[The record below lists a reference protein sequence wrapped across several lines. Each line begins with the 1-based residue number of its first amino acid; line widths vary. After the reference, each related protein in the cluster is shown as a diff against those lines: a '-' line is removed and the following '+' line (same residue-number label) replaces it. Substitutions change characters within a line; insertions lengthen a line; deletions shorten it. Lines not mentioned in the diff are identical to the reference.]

1 MNLSKQLLII
11 LVASAVVA
19 LQYLGAAESG
29 LEFGISPS
37 GVTGNVPG
45 TFDKDYFAPNP
56 IAMTRA
62 VSEFSNLFRVAF
74 AWERLQTSLNATLN
88 QTYLALID
96 NAVQTATSLGAV
108 TILDVH
114 NYARY
119 QGSVIGGGTVTAANL
134 ANLWVQL
141 ADKYKGNSLV
151 WFGLMNE
158 PTGIDSATWFAAAQV
173 SINAIRTTGSTNTI
187 TVPGNCYTGAHDWV
201 SGNCDI
207 TSTANAVA
215 GLAISDPA
223 NNILYEMHQYFD
235 SDFSG
240 THTGCPNNVSQL
252 YAATSWLRTNGKKGF
267 LGEFA
272 GDSTTQ
278 CQTVIQN
285 VLAYLETNSDVWTAA
300 SFWAA
305 GSAWGNYMY
314 SIEDNGSAAVPDAPE
329 LTILENFKNSATTTT
344 ITTTTTTTTT
354 TKTTTT
360 TSPTTTTTTTGA
372 KPNTT
377 TTTTTTN
384 PATTTTT
391 TTSVVPSTSTTTTTS
406 VFPSTTNT
414 ITTGSCSTKW
424 GQCGGIYWTGPT
436 CCIASTCTPQTNN
449 PYYSQC
455 L

>member
-1 MNLSKQLLII
+1 MNLSKQLLVF
-11 LVASAVVA
+11 LAASVVTA

-56 IAMTRA
+56 TAMTRA
-62 VSEFSNLFRVAF
+62 VSEFSNLFRLAF

-88 QTYLALID
+88 PTYLALID
-96 NAVQTATSLGAV
+96 SAVQTATSLGAV
-108 TILDVH
+108 TVLDVH

-119 QGSVIGGGTVTAANL
+119 EGSVIGGGTVTPANL
-134 ANLWVQL
+134 ANLWIQL
-141 ADKYKGNSLV
+141 AQKYKGNSLV

-158 PTGIDSATWFAAAQV
+158 PTGIDSASWFAAAQV
-173 SINAIRTTGSTNTI
+173 SINAIRATGSTNKI

-207 TSTANAVA
+207 TSTPNAVA
-215 GLAISDPA
+215 GLTISDPA
-223 NNILYEMHQYFD
+223 SNIVYEMHQYFD

-240 THTGCPNNVSQL
+240 THSGCPNDVSQL

-285 VLAYLETNSDVWTAA
+285 VLAYLQANSDVWTAA

-329 LTILENFKNSATTTT
+329 LTILENFKNSGGVGPVSATSTATTITTAGTTTVTTTRTTTTTTTISTTSTTKQTTATTTT
-344 ITTTTTTTTT
+344 TKPTTTTTTTTT
-354 TKTTTT
+354 TTVART
-360 TSPTTTTTTTGA
+360 
-372 KPNTT
+372 
-377 TTTTTTN
+377 
-384 PATTTTT
+384 
-391 TTSVVPSTSTTTTTS
+391 TSTTA
-406 VFPSTTNT
+406 VAN
-414 ITTGSCSTKW
+414 CANKW
-424 GQCGGIYWTGPT
+424 GQCGGIGWTGPT
-436 CCIASTCTPQTNN
+436 CCNASTCTPQAGN